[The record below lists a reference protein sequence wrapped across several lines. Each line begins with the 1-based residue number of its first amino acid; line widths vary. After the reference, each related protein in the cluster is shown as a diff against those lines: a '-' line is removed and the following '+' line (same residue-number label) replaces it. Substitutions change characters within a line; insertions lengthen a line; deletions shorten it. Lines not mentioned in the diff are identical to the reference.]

1 MSVIIDSSLHLFRSE
16 SELKNEAKG
25 GYLKGK
31 IILPSS
37 AIGSDLELALYDTNG
52 LTHPNKLF
60 ITPLNKRQ
68 NNTEK
73 YVTPLVTDRNLKL
86 LYQNNNY
93 VVDTKNHPYLSRLV
107 ENREQI
113 VGAGFFDHQNNQ
125 FYLGLSGLKLT
136 VMNDIKKGKKSAL
149 EYSKVK
155 LGMKVLNDPEK
166 TYFSSII
173 QDSKYYDL
181 KLEEVDRKEDLVTVT
196 FKKGNGQLIK
206 SMISKMSLKMAIGDQ
221 QILSED
227 HDIKSQ
233 KEVQFKNVEKR
244 FDHPLSKENIL
255 VEIEYK
261 DKSNQIVKV
270 KDLKRKIT
278 DTSNNPDEPKKM
290 NMDYGNSLESQ
301 EGMLKWLSKLFVAYL
316 LFIKSYLYLISD
328 QVNSLKLENSQL
340 KKEIHELKTRLEIQE
355 QENLHLRNEN
365 IDKLK
370 SKQESVE
377 KENHELKTRLEIL
390 EQENLHLRNENAIL
404 QDQQRSIG
412 QVNDQLRT
420 DAVIERVTTDYE
432 SSSTNNFIDN
442 LENNPSRSNLLLAE
456 AASPISISNISDI
469 MNLIDPDVIYNESQF
484 DGGDTENESE
494 DQNLD
499 YDPVHDKSIGVVTFN
514 HETPKEVLKKVNNNN
529 KPMLVKVNECK
540 EKPIIV
546 WSENGVGLKLDTWS
560 VIDSIRKEMKSMECT
575 PKNGILSKDNFLLLM
590 ISKNWRTFYQLHKNL
605 MSQWMINCFF
615 HTVKKNERI
624 FMMELRN
631 RKLPFKK

>member
-1 MSVIIDSSLHLFRSE
+1 MSVIIDSLHLFRSE

-52 LTHPNKLF
+52 LPHPNKLF

-93 VVDTKNHPYLSRLV
+93 VVDTKNHPYLSRLI
-107 ENREQI
+107 ENGEQI

-181 KLEEVDRKEDLVTVT
+181 KLEEVDQKEDLVTVT

-233 KEVQFKNVEKR
+233 KQVQFKNVEKR

-290 NMDYGNSLESQ
+290 KMDYGNSLESE

-316 LFIKSYLYLISD
+316 LNLIS
-328 QVNSLKLENSQL
+328 
-340 KKEIHELKTRLEIQE
+340 
-355 QENLHLRNEN
+355 
-365 IDKLK
+365 
-370 SKQESVE
+370 
-377 KENHELKTRLEIL
+377 
-390 EQENLHLRNENAIL
+390 
-404 QDQQRSIG
+404 
-412 QVNDQLRT
+412 
-420 DAVIERVTTDYE
+420 
-432 SSSTNNFIDN
+432 F
-442 LENNPSRSNLLLAE
+442 
-456 AASPISISNISDI
+456 
-469 MNLIDPDVIYNESQF
+469 
-484 DGGDTENESE
+484 
-494 DQNLD
+494 
-499 YDPVHDKSIGVVTFN
+499 
-514 HETPKEVLKKVNNNN
+514 
-529 KPMLVKVNECK
+529 
-540 EKPIIV
+540 
-546 WSENGVGLKLDTWS
+546 
-560 VIDSIRKEMKSMECT
+560 
-575 PKNGILSKDNFLLLM
+575 
-590 ISKNWRTFYQLHKNL
+590 
-605 MSQWMINCFF
+605 
-615 HTVKKNERI
+615 
-624 FMMELRN
+624 
-631 RKLPFKK
+631 

>member
-25 GYLKGK
+25 GYLNGK

-52 LTHPNKLF
+52 LPHPNKLF

-107 ENREQI
+107 ENGEQI

-155 LGMKVLNDPEK
+155 LGMKVLNDTEK

-181 KLEEVDRKEDLVTVT
+181 KLEEVDQKEDLVTVT

-227 HDIKSQ
+227 CEIRFKGKQ
-233 KEVQFKNVEKR
+233 VQFKNVEKR

-261 DKSNQIVKV
+261 DKSKKCYAYEQIVKV

-290 NMDYGNSLESQ
+290 KMDYGNSLESE
-301 EGMLKWLSKLFVAYL
+301 EGML
-316 LFIKSYLYLISD
+316 
-328 QVNSLKLENSQL
+328 
-340 KKEIHELKTRLEIQE
+340 
-355 QENLHLRNEN
+355 
-365 IDKLK
+365 
-370 SKQESVE
+370 
-377 KENHELKTRLEIL
+377 
-390 EQENLHLRNENAIL
+390 
-404 QDQQRSIG
+404 
-412 QVNDQLRT
+412 
-420 DAVIERVTTDYE
+420 
-432 SSSTNNFIDN
+432 
-442 LENNPSRSNLLLAE
+442 
-456 AASPISISNISDI
+456 
-469 MNLIDPDVIYNESQF
+469 
-484 DGGDTENESE
+484 
-494 DQNLD
+494 
-499 YDPVHDKSIGVVTFN
+499 
-514 HETPKEVLKKVNNNN
+514 
-529 KPMLVKVNECK
+529 
-540 EKPIIV
+540 
-546 WSENGVGLKLDTWS
+546 NG
-560 VIDSIRKEMKSMECT
+560 
-575 PKNGILSKDNFLLLM
+575 
-590 ISKNWRTFYQLHKNL
+590 
-605 MSQWMINCFF
+605 
-615 HTVKKNERI
+615 
-624 FMMELRN
+624 
-631 RKLPFKK
+631 